1 MRSGNPTLSSETFS
15 DFGQKPSSRIMT
27 VGGAVNKSFIML
39 ILLSVAAFFTW
50 NAYNEGTEVIGFVGI
65 AAVIGFVVALVTTFV
80 KKVSPVT
87 APIYAILEGVVIG
100 GISAYYE
107 SAYQGITQQAVLLTL
122 GIFAGMLFI
131 YKSRIIRV
139 TNKFRNGVIAATLGI
154 AIVYLLSFVLSF
166 FGIQIPYLHE
176 ASPLGI
182 AISIGIVIVASLNLM
197 LDFDYIECGAQGGA
211 PKYMEWYS
219 AFALMV
225 TLVWLYLEII
235 RLLAK
240 IYRRN

>member
-1 MRSGNPTLSSETFS
+1 
-15 DFGQKPSSRIMT
+15 MT
-27 VGGAVNKSFIML
+27 VGGAMNKSFIML
-39 ILLSVAAFFTW
+39 ALLSVAAFLTW
-50 NAYNEGTEVIGFVGI
+50 NAYNEGTEVMSLVWIAAIIGFVI
-65 AAVIGFVVALVTTFV
+65 ALVTTFV
-80 KKVSPVT
+80 KKASPVT

-107 SAYQGITQQAVLLTL
+107 SVYEGITQQAVLLTL
-122 GIFAGMLFI
+122 GIFAGMLFV

-139 TNKFRNGVIAATLGI
+139 TNRFRNGVIAATLGI
-154 AIVYLLSFVLSF
+154 AIVYFLSFVLSF
-166 FGIQIPYLHE
+166 FGIQVPYLHE

-182 AISIGIVIVASLNLM
+182 AISIGIVIVASLNLV
-197 LDFDYIECGAQGGA
+197 LDFDYIERGAEAGA

-240 IYRRN
+240 IYRRD